1 MPKKYF
7 FLFFLLTS
15 LTAQSCA
22 FSITD
27 KIKNFVDVSSVGW
40 ATISSLVSTDFQFR
54 VLGSENVSRPLEDS
68 IRAILAELG
77 LQQEKIHIKQMS
89 DRLASI
95 IGRANAIATANAIY
109 VDEEFMHYLSPEQR
123 RALIGHEGIHI
134 KDKHVLWRLLA
145 HCLGLAFYVSSEV
158 LLLKK
163 ITDLKSLSLFTA
175 GTAANVTAIVLGLL
189 AYARYQ
195 ERTADFKSAEFLQCH
210 KGAADLWKL
219 YQVPNEGNSLFAKL
233 KAWVADKFS
242 THPNSDERCAYLSA
256 NL

>member
-1 MPKKYF
+1 MSKKYF

-15 LTAQSCA
+15 FIGQSGA
-22 FSITD
+22 FSVTE
-27 KIKNFVDVSSVGW
+27 KFKNFVDCSIVGW
-40 ATISSLVSTDFQFR
+40 ATISSLISTDFQFR

-68 IRAILAELG
+68 IRTILSELG
-77 LQQEKIHIKQMS
+77 LQQEKIHVKQMS
-89 DRLASI
+89 DRLASVVS
-95 IGRANAIATANAIY
+95 RANAIATANAIY
-109 VDEEFMHYLSPEQR
+109 VDEKFMHYLSPEQR

-134 KDKHVLWRLLA
+134 KDNHVLCRLLVL
-145 HCLGLAFYVSSEV
+145 CLGLTLYVGSEV
-158 LLLKK
+158 FMLNK
-163 ITDLKSLSLFTA
+163 ITDIKSLSLFTA

-195 ERTADFKSAEFLQCH
+195 ERTADLKSAELLQCH

-219 YQVPNEGNSLFAKL
+219 YQLPNEDKSVFTKL

-242 THPNSDERCAYLSA
+242 THPNLDERVAYLSG